1 MIGKMCKRVNGAV
14 VSASTV
20 FHYQVKV
27 HFFSE
32 SAQSFTE
39 QPMKISL
46 YGTLGEK
53 EDISFVLYVHR
64 MRHIH
69 ADASNTHSSDALSCY
84 RAAKKA
90 PT

>member
-1 MIGKMCKRVNGAV
+1 MWKGVNGTV
-14 VSASTV
+14 VSAFPV

-39 QPMKISL
+39 QPMKVSL

-53 EDISFVLYVHR
+53 EDISFVLYVHQI
-64 MRHIH
+64 RHIH
-69 ADASNTHSSDALSCY
+69 RGCVKHAFLRCLIVL
-84 RAAKKA
+84 
-90 PT
+90 PCG